1 MAMTT
6 NNGIANVAPKKD
18 KRVWR
23 DVVVESGGRRLA
35 GSYAVASG
43 RIYVRYG
50 ERAKATQ
57 IGVSTPELLARLMII
72 EMAGATG
79 EGTVR

>member
-1 MAMTT
+1 M
-6 NNGIANVAPKKD
+6 APKKD

-43 RIYVRYG
+43 TIYVRYG

-57 IGVSTPELLARLMII
+57 IGGSTPELLARLMII
-72 EMAGATG
+72 EIAG
-79 EGTVR
+79 RD